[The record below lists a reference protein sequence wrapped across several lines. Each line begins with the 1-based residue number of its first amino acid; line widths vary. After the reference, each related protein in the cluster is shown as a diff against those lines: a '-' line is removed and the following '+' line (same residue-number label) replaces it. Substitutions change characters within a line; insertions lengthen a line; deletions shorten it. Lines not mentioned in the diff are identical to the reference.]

1 MDLEPADK
9 LSRIKTYLQ
18 ARYPA
23 GYTIE
28 TNVDFDTSSL
38 MFRVGG
44 PGGQRGPLL
53 VLSEEFVDDHWD
65 EIERE
70 LDSSD
75 VVGAMGKVGQ
85 GKVLVTTLE
94 QVVLEPE

>member
-1 MDLEPADK
+1 MDTLDK
-9 LSRIKTYLQ
+9 LSRIKAYLQ

-23 GYTIE
+23 GFTID
-28 TNVDFDTSSL
+28 TDVDSEASTL
-38 MFRVGG
+38 MLRVRD

-70 LDSSD
+70 LDSRD